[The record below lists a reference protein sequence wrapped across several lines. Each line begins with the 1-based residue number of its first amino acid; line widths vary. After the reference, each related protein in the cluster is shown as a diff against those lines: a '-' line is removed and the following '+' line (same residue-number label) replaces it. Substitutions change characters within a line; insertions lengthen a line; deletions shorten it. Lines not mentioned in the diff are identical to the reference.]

1 MPEAALSPGEFSL
14 RVVTRSGPNDW
25 LAAVVSDGQIAVTAS
40 RIRGA
45 LEFLGSSPI
54 EEIRD
59 LRTARDLADAIIAV
73 PQDHILMVSGLD
85 DLEASDWAHLDLLRS
100 RLNRAA
106 ASILVLTGQ
115 AAARLVVNAP
125 NLESWIGGSMWPV
138 DLGAEE
144 LSPQEREER
153 LQALSLRFGMS
164 ADEVIAL
171 AERNQIPSDPDFV
184 EWLILLDRA
193 DLIGNR

>member
-1 MPEAALSPGEFSL
+1 
-14 RVVTRSGPNDW
+14 
-25 LAAVVSDGQIAVTAS
+25 
-40 RIRGA
+40 
-45 LEFLGSSPI
+45 
-54 EEIRD
+54 
-59 LRTARDLADAIIAV
+59 
-73 PQDHILMVSGLD
+73 
-85 DLEASDWAHLDLLRS
+85 
-100 RLNRAA
+100 
-106 ASILVLTGQ
+106 
-115 AAARLVVNAP
+115 
-125 NLESWIGGSMWPV
+125 MWPV